1 MHGTI
6 LAKDGKKLAK
16 SSKNYTDPM
25 ELMRQYGT
33 DAFRLYLYQ
42 SNAML
47 INDLLFDES
56 GIQKAYQ
63 QIILPYWNAC
73 SFYISYA
80 NIDEFKPEHGVLK
93 QPVSENQ
100 LDKWILAELYETEKH
115 ISFHMD
121 NYQVNKYVLYLTEF
135 LDGLTNW
142 YIRRSR
148 RRFWSSGMS
157 EDKRCAYETLYYV
170 LVNLTKLFA
179 PAAPILSEKIYQV
192 LTDEYSVH
200 LTEWPDIC
208 EEYENKELIKQ
219 VSLIQQ
225 IIYLARTIRNKNQI
239 KNRQPLRCLKIA
251 LSDDTQSSMVS
262 EFSGII
268 AEELNVKTVEIIK
281 ETKQI
286 ADIKYAPDFDEIR
299 SRYPERISE
308 IIKAIKQEQFILK
321 QNEVILTINNIQ
333 ESFAPEIILVTYQ
346 AKNGQHVASGQ
357 GIVVCLDLTLTEE
370 LKREGIAR
378 EIVRKIQDTR
388 KQLKCEITDRIL
400 LEFDSEIEQKWTEY
414 ICQETMGNMEKI
426 DRADVVLL
434 AEDEKHHQIE
444 IKVKKTVSKF

>member
-1 MHGTI
+1 M
-6 LAKDGKKLAK
+6 
-16 SSKNYTDPM
+16 
-25 ELMRQYGT
+25 
-33 DAFRLYLYQ
+33 
-42 SNAML
+42 
-47 INDLLFDES
+47 
-56 GIQKAYQ
+56 
-63 QIILPYWNAC
+63 
-73 SFYISYA
+73 
-80 NIDEFKPEHGVLK
+80 
-93 QPVSENQ
+93 
-100 LDKWILAELYETEKH
+100 
-115 ISFHMD
+115 
-121 NYQVNKYVLYLTEF
+121 
-135 LDGLTNW
+135 
-142 YIRRSR
+142 
-148 RRFWSSGMS
+148 
-157 EDKRCAYETLYYV
+157 
-170 LVNLTKLFA
+170 
-179 PAAPILSEKIYQV
+179 
-192 LTDEYSVH
+192 
-200 LTEWPDIC
+200 
-208 EEYENKELIKQ
+208 